1 MFKINESV
9 IHCREGLST
18 IISMSTINERDYFLV
33 RTHQASEETIYVPV
47 ASAESII
54 RPILEIDAADEV
66 LKYIKSIKKEFNTN
80 TKQRR
85 DAYKRRLSSGDVN
98 DIAYLY
104 RQLYFYYKI
113 GGEENNEIKLGPVD
127 IDMLTHA
134 KNMLLDEF
142 SLTYKMDRKEIE
154 DFIEKRIK
162 KLWVNPH

>member
-47 ASAESII
+47 ASADSII
-54 RPILEIDAADEV
+54 RPILEADAADDV
-66 LKYIKSIKKEFNTN
+66 LRYIKGIKKEFNTN

-104 RQLYFYYKI
+104 RQLYFYYQI
-113 GGEENNEIKLGPVD
+113 GGENNTEIKLGPVD
-127 IDMLTHA
+127 IDMLSHA
-134 KNMLLDEF
+134 KKMLLDEF
-142 SLTYKMDRKEIE
+142 SLSYRVDRDEIE
-154 DFIEKRIK
+154 DFIEKRIA
-162 KLWVNPH
+162 KL